1 MSAAPVITIFV
12 RHTPGCKW
20 AGEEFAKGCR
30 CRKHFRWSQGG
41 QQFRRKA
48 ETRSWA
54 EADELKRRLEDQL
67 AGRVPANPQDGA
79 RTLADAIDV
88 FQADKKNQGITADV
102 LAKYAREL
110 DRLRIFAEARR
121 AFTVA
126 GLTRE
131 LLIDYQAE
139 WDTLYPSS
147 NTRQMVQARLKN
159 FLRFCYDNKWLDR
172 VPRLSSIKAEEAPTL
187 PLTAKEYAKLL
198 AAIPDTFSGHHRF
211 ALGKAASVRA
221 LVQLMR
227 WSGLAIRDAVTLRR
241 DEIVFD
247 KAKALHRIVT
257 SRQKTGTHV
266 SVPIPKP
273 VAKEL
278 LAALNGNPVYVF
290 WTGQGTETTCVSHWQ
305 EDFRKLFKAAG
316 IIARGNML
324 SHRLRDTFAVDLL
337 EKGVPLEEVSK
348 LLGHESIKT
357 TERSYSK
364 WMKGRQDRLDS
375 LVTDSWKQR

>member
-30 CRKHFRWSQGG
+30 CRKHFRWSQDG

-48 ETRSWA
+48 GTRSWA
-54 EADELKRRLEDQL
+54 EADELKRKLEDQL

-79 RTLADAIDV
+79 RTLTDAIDV
-88 FQADKKNQGITADV
+88 FKADKKNQGITADV

-110 DRLRIFAEARR
+110 DRLRVFAEART

-139 WDTLYPSS
+139 WETLYPSS

-159 FLRFCYDNKWLDR
+159 FLRFCFDSKWLDR
-172 VPRLSSIKAEEAPTL
+172 VPRFSSIKAEEAPTL

-211 ALGKAASVRA
+211 APGKAASVRA

-241 DEIVFD
+241 DVIVFD
-247 KAKALHRIVT
+247 
-257 SRQKTGTHV
+257 
-266 SVPIPKP
+266 
-273 VAKEL
+273 
-278 LAALNGNPVYVF
+278 
-290 WTGQGTETTCVSHWQ
+290 
-305 EDFRKLFKAAG
+305 
-316 IIARGNML
+316 
-324 SHRLRDTFAVDLL
+324 
-337 EKGVPLEEVSK
+337 
-348 LLGHESIKT
+348 
-357 TERSYSK
+357 
-364 WMKGRQDRLDS
+364 
-375 LVTDSWKQR
+375 